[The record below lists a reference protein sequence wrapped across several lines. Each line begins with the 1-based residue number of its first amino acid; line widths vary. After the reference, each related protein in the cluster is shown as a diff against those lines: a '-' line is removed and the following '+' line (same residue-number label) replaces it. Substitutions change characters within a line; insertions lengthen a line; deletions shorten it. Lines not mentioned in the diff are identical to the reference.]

1 MKQLGE
7 LHDIYAEV
15 ESRDFEVVA
24 MANEEQSLLAH
35 MKVLGEFDSL
45 PPFPLA
51 VDINRQQTQAYERTT
66 AYLIDP
72 AGVIRQIFPMEVY
85 DRAPWWPL
93 LNEIDRLGG
102 RSAGDGAEGTR

>member
-1 MKQLGE
+1 MQQLGE
-7 LHDIYAEV
+7 LHDMYAEV

-51 VDINRQQTQAYERTT
+51 VDINRQRTEAYERTT
-66 AYLIDP
+66 AYLIDKQ
-72 AGVIRQIFPMEVY
+72 GVIQQIFPMEVY

-93 LNEIDRLGG
+93 FNEIDRLGSK
-102 RSAGDGAEGTR
+102 SAADGAEGTR